1 MKTLIVSDPSVP
13 TLRQVPDS
21 ALLTGGRPLF
31 LQEGCTG
38 ARLVVMP
45 AVRICRLGLSIGRRF
60 ARRYYDAATLVA
72 LNAPSDSLCDADL
85 VADNALITG
94 TWLPLPDTSGP
105 WKITAPDGSEH
116 TFDIAGAFDTAIE
129 SISRRTTFK
138 TGDIVALRC
147 FFCVFDAMQESRPQW
162 SLNGTDVLSFKIK

>member
-45 AVRICRLGLSIGRRF
+45 AVRICRLGLSIGR
-60 ARRYYDAATLVA
+60 
-72 LNAPSDSLCDADL
+72 C
-85 VADNALITG
+85 I
-94 TWLPLPDTSGP
+94 TSGYL
-105 WKITAPDGSEH
+105 
-116 TFDIAGAFDTAIE
+116 AGKHAA
-129 SISRRTTFK
+129 
-138 TGDIVALRC
+138 AL
-147 FFCVFDAMQESRPQW
+147 
-162 SLNGTDVLSFKIK
+162 